1 LKPSPSAPQV
11 RPKAAGYAPDDGAQR
26 ARRAAWLVLFGLLLP
41 GSAQLIRGNRRLAR
55 LALVLWLAPLA
66 TVITLL
72 IAWLEPRWLLN
83 LAASPTA
90 LYLVAGFA
98 VSWVLGYLFFALH
111 TLGTA
116 GLGAIKPKQRV
127 LPVTATILAVALAL
141 TGGWQAVSISSA
153 QASLLNQVFSATA
166 VTEPVAG
173 RYNIL
178 LLGADAG
185 KNRLGLRPD
194 SISVVSIDA
203 ETGSAVT
210 IGIPRNLQKVRFAI
224 GSPMNEVFPEGYSCG
239 SECLINAVYTEVEE
253 NHADKYPLAAAMGS
267 SPGIEA
273 TREAVEYVTGLEIQ
287 SFVLIDMAGFAN
299 LVQALGGVSVTVET
313 AIPIG
318 GKYNEVGELE
328 NPRDWIQP
336 GTQRLSGEE
345 ALWFARSR
353 YQSSDYERM
362 LRQRELQ
369 RALLNQL
376 DPLTVAANFSALAEA
391 GASMV
396 ITDVPR
402 EMLTTYATLAL
413 SARERGV
420 DQLELTPPLVDVVD
434 PNFFAIR
441 NMVAKATRRYL
452 TE

>member
-1 LKPSPSAPQV
+1 
-11 RPKAAGYAPDDGAQR
+11 
-26 ARRAAWLVLFGLLLP
+26 
-41 GSAQLIRGNRRLAR
+41 
-55 LALVLWLAPLA
+55 
-66 TVITLL
+66 
-72 IAWLEPRWLLN
+72 
-83 LAASPTA
+83 
-90 LYLVAGFA
+90 
-98 VSWVLGYLFFALH
+98 
-111 TLGTA
+111 
-116 GLGAIKPKQRV
+116 V
-127 LPVTATILAVALAL
+127 LPATATTLAVALAL

-185 KNRLGLRPD
+185 KNRIGLRPD
-194 SISVVSIDA
+194 SISVVSVDA
-203 ETGSAVT
+203 ESGSAVT

-224 GSPMNEVFPEGYSCG
+224 GSPMNDVFPDGYNCG
-239 SECLINAVYTEVEE
+239 SECLINAVYTEAEE

-273 TREAVEYVTGLEIQ
+273 TREAVEYVTGLKIQ

-318 GKYNEVGELE
+318 GKYNEAGELE

-336 GTQRLSGEE
+336 GTQRLSGEK

-402 EMLTTYATLAL
+402 EMLSTYASLAL

-420 DQLELTPPLVDVVD
+420 DQLELTPPLIDVVD
-434 PNFFAIR
+434 PNFFEIR
-441 NMVAKATRRYL
+441 NMVARATRSYL